1 MISNGD
7 VAIWLP
13 SCAHANI
20 YIYITRNFRIRVN
33 TNKARMFHC
42 SSDETGFLTAPQSTR
57 WWVTLTIDENCS

>member
-1 MISNGD
+1 MIRNGD

-20 YIYITRNFRIRVN
+20 YVYITRDFRIRVN
-33 TNKARMFHC
+33 TNKVRMFHC
-42 SSDETGFLTAPQSTR
+42 SSDETDLISPQSTR